1 MAPIYLTI
9 QLSGRSLDPST
20 TASLDFYAPLTSTH
34 PLPTMPP
41 HSKCSIMNKC
51 SSSWIREE
59 EVDLITIWDEIENQQ
74 TPLSGHQNKV
84 AYKQITKE
92 MAWGHDHDWA
102 QCQSKCKVLRQH
114 FTRTWEGNCVSG
126 TYAPTI
132 QGTVLHLCSQ

>member
-1 MAPIYLTI
+1 
-9 QLSGRSLDPST
+9 
-20 TASLDFYAPLTSTH
+20 
-34 PLPTMPP
+34 MPP

-102 QCQSKCKVLRQH
+102 QCQSKCKVIYCDVHL
-114 FTRTWEGNCVSG
+114 TG
-126 TYAPTI
+126 TLVLLADNSK
-132 QGTVLHLCSQ
+132 TVDSDDDVEDG